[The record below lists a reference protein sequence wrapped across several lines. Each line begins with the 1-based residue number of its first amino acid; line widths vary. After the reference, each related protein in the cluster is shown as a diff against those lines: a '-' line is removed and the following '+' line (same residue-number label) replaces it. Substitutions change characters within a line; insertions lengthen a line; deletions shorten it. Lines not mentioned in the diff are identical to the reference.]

1 MVQLMVH
8 PKLSLNEVQTSN
20 RVKMGLEFG
29 QKDLYICTQGHVQE
43 NDSYSVTGHNDWSLT
58 L

>member
-8 PKLSLNEVQTSN
+8 PKLSWNEVQPSN

-29 QKDLYICTQGHVQE
+29 QKDLYICIQGPVQE
-43 NDSYSVTGHNDWSLT
+43 NDCSLVIGHND
-58 L
+58 